1 MQENKEFQCVTLT
14 YEIGSM
20 LVKEQSD
27 YIAVLQ
33 GKLCPQHNS
42 ELWGRLSFLFRA
54 LMWWNG
60 SSEEIKREKGIA
72 SAQDEEK
79 QYNEE
84 ELERSLEKS
93 INIT

>member
-1 MQENKEFQCVTLT
+1 
-14 YEIGSM
+14 
-20 LVKEQSD
+20 
-27 YIAVLQ
+27 
-33 GKLCPQHNS
+33 
-42 ELWGRLSFLFRA
+42 
-54 LMWWNG
+54 MWWNG